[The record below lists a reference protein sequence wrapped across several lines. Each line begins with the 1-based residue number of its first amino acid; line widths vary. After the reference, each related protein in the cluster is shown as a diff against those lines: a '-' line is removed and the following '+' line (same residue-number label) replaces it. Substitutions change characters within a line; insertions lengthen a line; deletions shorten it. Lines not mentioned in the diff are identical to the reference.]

1 MLFSFD
7 AVLMS
12 IIVVVTIQ
20 TVRKPLTKLRA
31 CNPPLLTAC
40 PLDGCDRKGI
50 WQKMVGMMEVERLTI
65 QVS

>member
-1 MLFSFD
+1 MLFLFD

-12 IIVVVTIQ
+12 IEIVVIIQ
-20 TVRKPLTKLRA
+20 TVRKPLTKLWA
-31 CNPPLLTAC
+31 CNPALLSAC